1 LAGFPGSSLVA
12 KDRAHATRMT
22 PTRRFALAVS
32 LVAVMTV
39 IGTAGYILIEH
50 WSVLDA
56 FYMSVITI
64 STVGFGE
71 VKPLS
76 PAGRLFTIGLIVTG
90 VGSAIYLFSVI
101 GELVVEGRLRE
112 FLGKSAMNRKIHGL
126 QGHVIICGFGRFG
139 RAVVEE
145 LNRTAAPAVVE
156 ELNRTAVPVVVIE
169 ADAARQA
176 ELEVAGVMHVVGSA
190 LEDSVLDDAGIG
202 SARTIIVATGSDVDN
217 VYITLSAREKNP
229 KILIYARGDS
239 DAGLRRLR
247 LAGADQVVAAYQWA
261 GMRIAASI
269 IRPSVVDFLQ
279 LSVPGRE
286 SEVDLEEIRISR
298 ESPAAGKTIAAVER
312 ENPRLRIV
320 ALKRNDKELEMIP
333 GADTQIEA
341 NDLLVVIGESDSLKR
356 LASA

>member
-1 LAGFPGSSLVA
+1 
-12 KDRAHATRMT
+12 MT
-22 PTRRFALAVS
+22 PTRRFSIAVLGIAALT
-32 LVAVMTV
+32 VMGA
-39 IGTAGYILIEH
+39 IGYVLIEH
-50 WSVLDA
+50 MSILDA

-64 STVGFGE
+64 STVGFSE

-90 VGSAIYLFSVI
+90 VGSAIYLFSTI

-126 QGHVIICGFGRFG
+126 QGHVIVCGFGRFG

-145 LNRTAAPAVVE
+145 LTRN
-156 ELNRTAVPVVVIE
+156 AVPTVVIE
-169 ADAARQA
+169 VDPARQA
-176 ELEVAGVMHVVGSA
+176 DLNDLGALHVMGSA
-190 LEDSVLDDAGIG
+190 LEDSVIESAGIG
-202 SARTIIVATGSDVDN
+202 SASSIIVATGSDADN

-269 IRPSVVDFLQ
+269 LRPSVVDFLQ

-298 ESPAAGKTIAAVER
+298 ESPAAGMTVAGVEQK
-312 ENPRLRIV
+312 NPRLRIV
-320 ALKRNDKELEMIP
+320 ALKRKDKRLEMIP
-333 GADTQIEA
+333 APETRIEPD
-341 NDLLVVIGESDSLKR
+341 DLLVVIGESDSLKR
-356 LASA
+356 LASV

>member
-1 LAGFPGSSLVA
+1 
-12 KDRAHATRMT
+12 MT

-32 LVAVMTV
+32 LVALMTV
-39 IGTAGYILIEH
+39 VGAVGYILIEH
-50 WSVLDA
+50 MSVLDA

-64 STVGFGE
+64 STVGFQE

-90 VGSAIYLFSVI
+90 VGSAIYLFTVI

-112 FLGKSAMNRKIHGL
+112 FLGKSAMNRKIHSL
-126 QGHVIICGFGRFG
+126 QEHVIVCGFGRFG

-145 LNRTAAPAVVE
+145 LTRN
-156 ELNRTAVPVVVIE
+156 AVPTVVIE
-169 ADAARQA
+169 SDRAKQGD
-176 ELEVAGVMHVVGSA
+176 LETVGALHVMGSA
-190 LEDSVLDDAGIG
+190 LEDSVLEDAGV
-202 SARTIIVATGSDVDN
+202 SAARAIIVATGSDADN
-217 VYITLSAREKNP
+217 VYITLSAREKNT

-239 DAGLRRLR
+239 DAGLRRLK

-269 IRPSVVDFLQ
+269 LRPSVVDFLQ

-320 ALKRNDKELEMIP
+320 AMKRNDQQLEMIP
-333 GADTQIEA
+333 APETQIEVD
-341 NDLLVVIGESDSLKR
+341 DLLVAIGESDSLKR
-356 LASA
+356 LASV

>member
-1 LAGFPGSSLVA
+1 
-12 KDRAHATRMT
+12 MT
-22 PTRRFALAVS
+22 PTRRFALALS
-32 LVAVMTV
+32 LVVLMTV
-39 IGTAGYILIEH
+39 IGAFGYMLIEH

-90 VGSAIYLFSVI
+90 VGSAIYLFTVI

-126 QGHVIICGFGRFG
+126 QQHVIVCGYGRFG

-145 LNRTAAPAVVE
+145 LTHK
-156 ELNRTAVPVVVIE
+156 AVPMVVIE
-169 ADAARQA
+169 TDPAKQA
-176 ELEVAGVMHVVGSA
+176 ELDAVGALHVLGSA
-190 LEDSVLDDAGIG
+190 LEDAVLDDAGV
-202 SARTIIVATGSDVDN
+202 SAARAIIVATGSDADN

-239 DAGLRRLR
+239 DAGLRRLK

-269 IRPSVVDFLQ
+269 VRPSVVDFLQ

-286 SEVDLEEIRISR
+286 SEVDLEEIRVSPA
-298 ESPAAGKTIAAVER
+298 SPAAGMSIAAVEQQ
-312 ENPRLRIV
+312 NPRLRIV
-320 ALKRNDKELEMIP
+320 AMKRNDQRLEMIP
-333 GADTQIEA
+333 APETKIESG
-341 NDLLVVIGESDSLKR
+341 DLLVVIGESESLKR

>member
-1 LAGFPGSSLVA
+1 
-12 KDRAHATRMT
+12 MT
-22 PTRRFALAVS
+22 ATRRFALAVS
-32 LVAVMTV
+32 LVAAMTV
-39 IGTAGYILIEH
+39 VGAIGYILIEH
-50 WSVLDA
+50 MSVLDA

-64 STVGFGE
+64 STVGFQE

-90 VGSAIYLFSVI
+90 VGSAIYLFTVI

-112 FLGKSAMNRKIHGL
+112 FLGKSAMTRKIHSL
-126 QGHVIICGFGRFG
+126 EQHVIVCGFGRFG

-145 LNRTAAPAVVE
+145 LIRNAV
-156 ELNRTAVPVVVIE
+156 AMVVIE
-169 ADAARQA
+169 ADPAKQA
-176 ELEVAGVMHVVGSA
+176 DLDTVGALHVAGSA
-190 LEDSVLDDAGIG
+190 LEDSVLEDAGIG
-202 SARTIIVATGSDVDN
+202 SARAIIVATGSDADN

-239 DAGLRRLR
+239 EAGLRRLK

-269 IRPSVVDFLQ
+269 LRPSVVDFLQ

-298 ESPAAGKTIAAVER
+298 ESPAAGKTIAALER
-312 ENPRLRIV
+312 ENPRLRVV
-320 ALKRNDKELEMIP
+320 ALKRNDQRLEMIP
-333 GADTQIEA
+333 AAETKIEPD
-341 NDLLVVIGESDSLKR
+341 DLLVAIGEADSLKR

>member
-1 LAGFPGSSLVA
+1 
-12 KDRAHATRMT
+12 MT
-22 PTRRFALAVS
+22 PTRRFALALS
-32 LVAVMTV
+32 LVVLMTV
-39 IGTAGYILIEH
+39 IGAIGYMLIEH

-126 QGHVIICGFGRFG
+126 QQHVIVCGYGRFG

-145 LNRTAAPAVVE
+145 LTHK
-156 ELNRTAVPVVVIE
+156 AVPMVVIE
-169 ADAARQA
+169 VDTAKHA
-176 ELEVAGVMHVVGSA
+176 ELDAVSALHVLGSA
-190 LEDSVLDDAGIG
+190 LEDAVLDDAGVNA
-202 SARTIIVATGSDVDN
+202 ARAIIVATGSDADN

-239 DAGLRRLR
+239 DAGLRRLK

-269 IRPSVVDFLQ
+269 VRPSVVDFLQ

-286 SEVDLEEIRISR
+286 SEVDLEEIRVSPA
-298 ESPAAGKTIAAVER
+298 SPAAGMSIAAVEQQ
-312 ENPRLRIV
+312 NPRLRIV
-320 ALKRNDKELEMIP
+320 AMKRNDQPLEMIP
-333 GADTQIEA
+333 APETKIEPG
-341 NDLLVVIGESDSLKR
+341 DLLVVIGESDSLKR

>member
-1 LAGFPGSSLVA
+1 
-12 KDRAHATRMT
+12 MT
-22 PTRRFALAVS
+22 ATRRFALAIS
-32 LVAVMTV
+32 LVAAMTV
-39 IGTAGYILIEH
+39 VGAIGYILIEH
-50 WSVLDA
+50 MSVLDA

-64 STVGFGE
+64 STVGFQE

-90 VGSAIYLFSVI
+90 VGSAIYLFTVI

-112 FLGKSAMNRKIHGL
+112 FLGKSAMTRKIHSL
-126 QGHVIICGFGRFG
+126 EQHVIVCGFGRFG

-145 LNRTAAPAVVE
+145 LIRNAV
-156 ELNRTAVPVVVIE
+156 AMVVIE
-169 ADAARQA
+169 ADPAKQA
-176 ELEVAGVMHVVGSA
+176 DLDTVGALHVAGSA
-190 LEDSVLDDAGIG
+190 LEDSVLEDAGIG
-202 SARTIIVATGSDVDN
+202 SARAIIVATGSDADN

-229 KILIYARGDS
+229 KLLIYARGDS
-239 DAGLRRLR
+239 EAGLRRLK

-269 IRPSVVDFLQ
+269 LRPSVVDFLQ

-298 ESPAAGKTIAAVER
+298 ESPAAGKTIAALER
-312 ENPRLRIV
+312 ENPRLRVV
-320 ALKRNDKELEMIP
+320 ALKRNDQRLEMIP
-333 GADTQIEA
+333 AAETKIEPD
-341 NDLLVVIGESDSLKR
+341 DLLVAIGEADSLKR

>member
-1 LAGFPGSSLVA
+1 
-12 KDRAHATRMT
+12 MT
-22 PTRRFALAVS
+22 PTRRFALAVL
-32 LVAVMTV
+32 LVALMAA
-39 IGTAGYILIEH
+39 IGAAGYMLIEH

-90 VGSAIYLFSVI
+90 VGSAIYLFSVV

-126 QGHVIICGFGRFG
+126 QGHVIVCGFGRFG

-145 LNRTAAPAVVE
+145 LARNT
-156 ELNRTAVPVVVIE
+156 VPMVVIE
-169 ADAARQA
+169 ADPAKQA
-176 ELEVAGVMHVVGSA
+176 DLDAIGSLHIMGSA
-190 LEDSVLDDAGIG
+190 LEDSVLEDAGIG
-202 SARTIIVATGSDVDN
+202 SARAMIVATGSDADN

-239 DAGLRRLR
+239 EGGLRRLT

-269 IRPSVVDFLQ
+269 LRPSVVDFLQ

-298 ESPAAGKTIAAVER
+298 ESPAAGMTIAAVER
-312 ENPRLRIV
+312 ENPKLRIV
-320 ALKRNDKELEMIP
+320 ALKRADKQLEMIP
-333 GADTQIEA
+333 APQTQIEPD
-341 NDLLVVIGESDSLKR
+341 DLLVVIGESDSLKR
-356 LASA
+356 LASV

>member
-1 LAGFPGSSLVA
+1 
-12 KDRAHATRMT
+12 MT
-22 PTRRFALAVS
+22 PIRKFAFSVL
-32 LVAVMTV
+32 LLAVMTL
-39 IGTAGYILIEH
+39 IGAAGYIMIEH
-50 WSVLDA
+50 WPVLDA

-71 VKPLS
+71 VRPLS

-90 VGSAIYLFSVI
+90 VGSAIYMFSVI
-101 GELVVEGRLRE
+101 GELVVEGQLRE

-126 QGHVIICGFGRFG
+126 QGHVIVCGFGRFG

-145 LNRTAAPAVVE
+145 LS
-156 ELNRTAVPVVVIE
+156 RTAVPMVVIE
-169 ADAARQA
+169 ADATRQA
-176 ELEVAGVMHVVGSA
+176 ELDVAGVLHVVGSA
-190 LEDSVLDDAGIG
+190 LEDSVLEEAGIG
-202 SARTIIVATGSDVDN
+202 SARAIIVATGSDADN

-229 KILIYARGDS
+229 KILIYSRGDS

-247 LAGADQVVAAYQWA
+247 LAGADQVIAAYQWA

-312 ENPRLRIV
+312 ANPRLRIV
-320 ALKRNDKELEMIP
+320 ALKRSDQRLEMIP
-333 GADTQIEA
+333 GSETQIEA
-341 NDLLVVIGESDSLKR
+341 DDLLVVIGESDSLKR
-356 LASA
+356 LASV

>member
-1 LAGFPGSSLVA
+1 VL
-12 KDRAHATRMT
+12 
-22 PTRRFALAVS
+22 
-32 LVAVMTV
+32 TV
-39 IGTAGYILIEH
+39 VGAAGYVLIEH
-50 WSVLDA
+50 MSVLDA

-76 PAGRLFTIGLIVTG
+76 PGGRLFTIGLIVTG

-126 QGHVIICGFGRFG
+126 QQHVIVCGYGRFG

-145 LNRTAAPAVVE
+145 LTHK
-156 ELNRTAVPVVVIE
+156 AVPMVVIE
-169 ADAARQA
+169 TDPAKQA
-176 ELEVAGVMHVVGSA
+176 ELDAVGALHVLGSA
-190 LEDSVLDDAGIG
+190 LEDAVLDDAGV
-202 SARTIIVATGSDVDN
+202 SAARAIIVATGSDADN

-239 DAGLRRLR
+239 DAGLRRLK

-269 IRPSVVDFLQ
+269 VRPSVVDFLQ

-286 SEVDLEEIRISR
+286 SEVDLEEIRVSPA
-298 ESPAAGKTIAAVER
+298 SPAAGMSIAAVEQQ
-312 ENPRLRIV
+312 NPRLRIV
-320 ALKRNDKELEMIP
+320 AMKRKDQPLEMIP
-333 GADTQIEA
+333 APETKIEPG
-341 NDLLVVIGESDSLKR
+341 DLLVVIGESESLKR

>member
-1 LAGFPGSSLVA
+1 
-12 KDRAHATRMT
+12 MT
-22 PTRRFALAVS
+22 PTRRFALALS
-32 LVAVMTV
+32 LVVLMTV
-39 IGTAGYILIEH
+39 IGAIGYMLIEH

-64 STVGFGE
+64 STVGFAE

-126 QGHVIICGFGRFG
+126 QQHVIVCGYGRFG

-145 LNRTAAPAVVE
+145 LTRK
-156 ELNRTAVPVVVIE
+156 AVPMVVIE
-169 ADAARQA
+169 TDPAKQA
-176 ELEVAGVMHVVGSA
+176 ELDAVGALHVLGSA
-190 LEDSVLDDAGIG
+190 LEDTVLDDAGV
-202 SARTIIVATGSDVDN
+202 SAARAIIVATGSDADN

-239 DAGLRRLR
+239 DAGLRRLK

-269 IRPSVVDFLQ
+269 VRPSVVDFLQ

-286 SEVDLEEIRISR
+286 SEVDLEEIRVSAA
-298 ESPAAGKTIAAVER
+298 SPAAGMSIAAVEQQ
-312 ENPRLRIV
+312 NPRLRIV
-320 ALKRNDKELEMIP
+320 AMKRNDQPLEMIP
-333 GADTQIEA
+333 APETQIEPG
-341 NDLLVVIGESDSLKR
+341 DLLVVIGESESLKR

>member
-1 LAGFPGSSLVA
+1 
-12 KDRAHATRMT
+12 MT
-22 PTRRFALAVS
+22 PTRRFALALS
-32 LVAVMTV
+32 LVVLMTV
-39 IGTAGYILIEH
+39 IGAFGYMLIEH

-90 VGSAIYLFSVI
+90 VGSAIYLFTVI

-126 QGHVIICGFGRFG
+126 QQHVIVCGYGRFG

-145 LNRTAAPAVVE
+145 LTHK
-156 ELNRTAVPVVVIE
+156 AVPMVVIE
-169 ADAARQA
+169 TDPAKQA
-176 ELEVAGVMHVVGSA
+176 ELDAVGALHVLGSA
-190 LEDSVLDDAGIG
+190 LEDAVLDDAGV
-202 SARTIIVATGSDVDN
+202 SAARAIIVATGSDADN

-239 DAGLRRLR
+239 DAGLRRLK

-269 IRPSVVDFLQ
+269 VRPSVVDFLQ

-286 SEVDLEEIRISR
+286 SEVDLEEIRVSPA
-298 ESPAAGKTIAAVER
+298 SPAAGMSIAAVEQQ
-312 ENPRLRIV
+312 NPRLRIV
-320 ALKRNDKELEMIP
+320 AMKRKDQPLEMIP
-333 GADTQIEA
+333 APETKIEPG
-341 NDLLVVIGESDSLKR
+341 DLLVVIGESESLKR

>member
-1 LAGFPGSSLVA
+1 
-12 KDRAHATRMT
+12 MT

-32 LVAVMTV
+32 LVAAMTV
-39 IGTAGYILIEH
+39 VGAVGYILIEH
-50 WSVLDA
+50 MSVLDA

-64 STVGFGE
+64 STVGFQE

-90 VGSAIYLFSVI
+90 VGSAIYLFTVI

-112 FLGKSAMNRKIHGL
+112 FLGKSAMTRKIHNL
-126 QGHVIICGFGRFG
+126 EQHVIVCGFGRFG

-145 LNRTAAPAVVE
+145 LIRN
-156 ELNRTAVPVVVIE
+156 AVPMVVIE
-169 ADAARQA
+169 ADAAKQA
-176 ELEVAGVMHVVGSA
+176 DLDAVGALHVAGSA
-190 LEDSVLDDAGIG
+190 LEDSVLEDAGIG
-202 SARTIIVATGSDVDN
+202 SARAIIVATGSDADN

-239 DAGLRRLR
+239 DAGLRRLK

-269 IRPSVVDFLQ
+269 LRPSVVDFLQ

-298 ESPAAGKTIAAVER
+298 ESPAAGKTIAALER
-312 ENPRLRIV
+312 ENPRLRVV
-320 ALKRNDKELEMIP
+320 ALKRNDQRLEMIP
-333 GADTQIEA
+333 AAETKIEA
-341 NDLLVVIGESDSLKR
+341 DDLLVAIGESDSLKR